1 VPSPTSMNNPSRGW
15 RSEIWPL
22 GIILISAALYYFS
35 FFNRF
40 AGLRSGDGE
49 YSGGLALLSGGLP
62 YRDYF
67 SAGPPLNQIK
77 SAVELALFGKALIVT
92 RTCAVLE
99 RFVIAGVLYA
109 WLRRNFGCWASS
121 LATIVT
127 LIVST
132 GDVTDPLASYNHD
145 AILFAMLCGF
155 AASVSLESRRCRN
168 ELVFALCAGTSAGLS
183 ALTKQTVGLGTAV
196 AVVVIAGAACAKIH
210 GFRRFAGWLA
220 AYGMGFAAPV
230 LIVAGY
236 LAHLGVLH
244 SCLQMLFVTGP
255 QAKAARPGM
264 FLGREILIAASLAIW
279 VLAAVIALLLD
290 RRAIWRSFNA
300 EAPKEDPTASPWRL
314 LAMGSLL
321 VIGVA
326 ELLALTSLPVLRDFS
341 KGSVYFTFIGT
352 GIFGFLTV
360 ICGLRRPAFSGLRM
374 WQLAV
379 FAAVGWSVAFT
390 LSLSWPAFEAM
401 TLPGLGLLLA
411 ATVEGARPFGRRF
424 SYVVMAIMVFMAVR
438 EKLDL
443 PFGFDGLNEA
453 PVRFST
459 VKSDIPALRG
469 MRLPAETERL
479 LDETVPAMHSAN
491 AAHAPV
497 FTYSEMGLLYAL
509 SGGHPPTWS
518 GSHNIDVVSDALA
531 QQDAERLL
539 RNPPAVILY
548 ERRSDAALHIE
559 ELVWRD
565 GKRSG
570 QRALIAALN
579 TITANYRLVD
589 TFHMLPQD
597 PPIEL
602 YIRKDES
609 HGAPVSGSDSH

>member
-1 VPSPTSMNNPSRGW
+1 MPSLSSMNNPSRGW
-15 RSEIWPL
+15 RNEIWPL
-22 GIILISAALYYFS
+22 GIILISATLYYSS

-49 YSGGLALLSGGLP
+49 YSGGIALLSGSLP

-67 SAGPPLNQIK
+67 SAGPPLNQVK
-77 SAVELALFGKALIVT
+77 SAIELALFGKALIVT
-92 RTCAVLE
+92 RICAVFE

-109 WLRRNFGCWASS
+109 WLRRNFGVWASS
-121 LATIVT
+121 LAVIVT

-132 GDVTDPLASYNHD
+132 GDATDPLASYNHD

-155 AASVSLESRRCRN
+155 AASVSLESQRWRKAMM
-168 ELVFALCAGTSAGLS
+168 LALLAGAAAGLS
-183 ALTKQTVGLGTAV
+183 ALTKQTVGLGNAV
-196 AVVVIAGAACAKIH
+196 AVLAIAGVACARVH
-210 GFRRFAGWLA
+210 GFRRCAGWLA

-230 LIVAGY
+230 VIVAGY

-244 SCLQMLFVTGP
+244 ACLQMLFVTGP

-264 FLGREILIAASLAIW
+264 FLGREILIGAVLATW
-279 VLAAVIALLLD
+279 VLLAVIALLLF

-300 EAPKEDPTASPWRL
+300 EPAQEEPTASQWRW
-314 LAMGSLL
+314 LAIGSLL

-326 ELLALTSLPVLRDFS
+326 ELLDLTSLPALRDFS
-341 KGSVYFTFIGT
+341 KGSIYFAFFGT
-352 GIFGFLTV
+352 AIFGFLAV
-360 ICGLRRPAFSGLRM
+360 VAGLRRSGRSGLRM

-411 ATVEGARPFGRRF
+411 ATIDGSGPRGRRF
-424 SYVVMAIMVFMAVR
+424 VYALMAVMVFMAVR

-469 MRLPAETERL
+469 MRLPAETVRL
-479 LDETVPAMHSAN
+479 LDETVPAMQSAS
-491 AAHAPV
+491 AEHAPV

-531 QQDAERLL
+531 QQDAGRLL

-548 ERRSDAALHIE
+548 ERSSETALQIQ

-565 GKRSG
+565 GKPSG

-589 TFHMLPQD
+589 TFRLLPQD
-597 PPIEL
+597 SPIEL
-602 YIRKDES
+602 YIRREKLP
-609 HGAPVSGSDSH
+609 GVAASGSDRH